1 MNLDHIIV
9 EFDRALKTLFVKKN
23 EIINFDKNKDFSS
36 RQMSSHDIKL
46 SASLMRVNHSG
57 EVCAQAL
64 YAGQRLMAEKTSIRE
79 LFAKAM
85 EEEASHLNLTGRRL
99 GELGARPSSFDP
111 VFYSAAVFIGL
122 LAGSF
127 GDKWSL
133 GFVYETEKQVEKHL
147 DEYIA
152 RLPERDTRSR
162 SILGKMKQDEMK
174 HADNAIHAG
183 GAPLPLP
190 MKFFMATGARIM
202 KKISYRI

>member
-23 EIINFDKNKDFSS
+23 EIINSDQSKDFSS
-36 RQMSSHDIKL
+36 REVSSHDEKL
-46 SASLMRVNHSG
+46 SVSLMRVNHSG

-64 YAGQRLMAEKTSIRE
+64 YAGQRLMAEKKSVRE
-79 LFAKAM
+79 MFTKAL

-99 GELGARPSSFDP
+99 GELGGRPSSFDP
-111 VFYSAAVFIGL
+111 VFYSAAVCIGL

-152 RLPERDTRSR
+152 RLPEMDTRSR
-162 SILGKMKQDEMK
+162 SILRKMKQDEIK
-174 HADNAIHAG
+174 HADNAMQAG
-183 GAPLPLP
+183 AAPLPLP
-190 MKFFMATGARIM
+190 MKLIMNTGSKIM
-202 KKISYRI
+202 KKISFLI

>member
-36 RQMSSHDIKL
+36 RQMSSHDEKL

-64 YAGQRLMAEKTSIRE
+64 YAGQRLMAEKTSVRE
-79 LFAKAM
+79 LFSKAM

-111 VFYSAAVFIGL
+111 VFYSVAVFIGV

-162 SILGKMKQDEMK
+162 SILGKMKEDEMK

-183 GAPLPLP
+183 GTPLPLP
-190 MKFFMATGARIM
+190 MKLFMATGARIM